1 MRRDPVVLRFPEFF
15 TEVCTAVVLCKVNGC
30 RAFLLLQKAFP
41 LLSQYVLIIDF
52 DNWRSRCEHPE
63 SYKAQCD
70 KHARCYDQ
78 DQRHVALSH
87 FFSVHFKITTQILI
101 QAFAQ
106 VNYWAISDRME
117 CRKLLKSWRIF
128 TLSKRRMTHCTKS
141 CLLNG
146 QTNGNAHNQ
155 C

>member
-1 MRRDPVVLRFPEFF
+1 MKNWVISIVNQKGGVGK
-15 TEVCTAVVLCKVNGC
+15 TTTAINLAASLASLGK
-30 RAFLLLQKAFP
+30 K
-41 LLSQYVLIIDF
+41 VLIIDF

-63 SYKAQCD
+63 PYKAQCD